1 MNLDEAKA
9 FVITGIYYYIGLALA
24 MNRDA
29 MSGGFIR
36 LVNITKDQVIR
47 EVVNKE
53 NIPYQM

>member
-1 MNLDEAKA
+1 
-9 FVITGIYYYIGLALA
+9 
-24 MNRDA
+24 

-36 LVNITKDQVIR
+36 LVNITKEQVIR